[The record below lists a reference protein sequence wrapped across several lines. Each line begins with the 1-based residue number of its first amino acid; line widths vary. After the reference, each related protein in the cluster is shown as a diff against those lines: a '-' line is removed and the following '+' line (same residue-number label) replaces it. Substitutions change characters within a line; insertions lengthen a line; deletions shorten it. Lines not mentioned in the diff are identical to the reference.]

1 MNSGVVAGDF
11 GGSLRFS
18 TNDGNAQGVS
28 AVIASSYANSA
39 GGTNISFFTGTG
51 GNTTEKMRLHT
62 DGCLM
67 LGFAESGRTAPAFTN
82 RAFEA
87 YSSTDNLYMALLHNK
102 STGSLP
108 YGIFITYDGSPD
120 DQNAQF
126 IQCSDNTT
134 TRFQVFNDGDVRN
147 HDNSYGQTSDE
158 RIKSNIKDAN
168 SQWDDIKAIRVRNF
182 KKKDDVNQYG
192 DKATLQIGVV
202 AQELETVSPGLVRE
216 TEPTADDI
224 KMSSEFGTLYEDG
237 DTIPEGKNIGD
248 IKTTTGEKVKAVAY
262 SVLYIKAAK
271 ALQEAM
277 ARIETLEDEVKALK
291 G

>member
-1 MNSGVVAGDF
+1 
-11 GGSLRFS
+11 
-18 TNDGNAQGVS
+18 
-28 AVIASSYANSA
+28 
-39 GGTNISFFTGTG
+39 
-51 GNTTEKMRLHT
+51 
-62 DGCLM
+62 
-67 LGFAESGRTAPAFTN
+67 
-82 RAFEA
+82 
-87 YSSTDNLYMALLHNK
+87 MALLHNK

-182 KKKDDVNQYG
+182 ERKDDIAQHG
-192 DKATLQIGVV
+192 EGEKIQIGVV
-202 AQELETVSPGLVRE
+202 AQEIEKVSPKLVRE
-216 TEPTADDI
+216 TNPTKEDI
-224 KMSSEFGTLYEDG
+224 KINSEFGTLYEEG
-237 DTIPEGKNIGD
+237 DTLPENTAIGD
-248 IKTTTGEKVKAVAY
+248 VKEVKSKVKGVSY
-262 SVLYIKAAK
+262 SVLYMKAVK

-277 ARIETLEDEVKALK
+277 TRIETLETKVKTLEDA
-291 G
+291 